1 MVSLFHYLNKWRF
14 NLKKKKGREFINQVL
29 FTHRYFTSSE
39 NLIDSLESKYEN
51 QKKIYEENQEEKE
64 IPKKILEDM
73 EEKLKELIEDW
84 IENHFYFFEGN
95 EELIEKFKNFIK
107 KIVSEQSMR
116 DRFLVL
122 MEITSQIKKRSS
134 FRSSKTSVGIVEVIE
149 ELLINAKLIQDRRKQ
164 FRLYKN
170 CFIAMEAVNLINRK
184 LELKDQNKVLVL
196 FKYLRDSNSIS
207 HVSKPYKTFE
217 YEEDLWKFTKVTFLF
232 YSFLLILFF
241 PLFSSFFQPEK
252 FIKKRSDL
260 QQDNSIQSILD
271 IDSGSLFNFSCF
283 IHQNLHS

>member
-241 PLFSSFFQPEK
+241 PLFSSQK
-252 FIKKRSDL
+252 NLLKKD
-260 QQDNSIQSILD
+260 QI
-271 IDSGSLFNFSCF
+271 FNKIIPFNPF
-283 IHQNLHS
+283 